1 MAIIYSY
8 PTVTPELDD
17 LLIGSDK
24 GDDNATKS
32 FTVSS
37 LVSLIIGQ
45 SGTGTVTS
53 VTVDGD
59 TWISSTGSPI
69 TSTGTINIG
78 LSASGTPSA
87 TTFLRGDNSFV
98 APSFGKILQVVSATK
113 TVAKLLRPKEFV
125 IYESTVYPGLCRGF
139 CMPILE
145 KISGLNCIQTDKNI
159 SNKLGFHLGYS
170 PERINPGDKE
180 HTLEKII
187 KVTSGLSLIH
197 I

>member
-37 LVSLIIGQ
+37 LVSLINAQ

-69 TSTGTINIG
+69 TSAGTIDIG
-78 LSASGTPSA
+78 LSASGTPSS
-87 TTFLRGDNSFV
+87 TTFLRGDNVWAEATSTNSNV
-98 APSFGKILQVVSATK
+98 AVYDEGVSVT
-113 TVAKLLRPKEFV
+113 
-125 IYESTVYPGLCRGF
+125 
-139 CMPILE
+139 
-145 KISGLNCIQTDKNI
+145 TDMN
-159 SNKLGFHLGYS
+159 
-170 PERINPGDKE
+170 
-180 HTLEKII
+180 
-187 KVTSGLSLIH
+187 LSLIH
-197 I
+197 ISEPTRPY